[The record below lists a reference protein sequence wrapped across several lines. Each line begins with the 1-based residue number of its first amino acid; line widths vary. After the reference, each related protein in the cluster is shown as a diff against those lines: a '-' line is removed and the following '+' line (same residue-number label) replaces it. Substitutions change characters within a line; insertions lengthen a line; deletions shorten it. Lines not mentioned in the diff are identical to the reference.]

1 MSTPL
6 RCFLV
11 EDNALIR
18 ENLTATLE
26 EALPVQVL
34 GFAVDALAALRW
46 LAGTEAQGCDLMILD
61 LFLQQGSGLEVLEAA
76 RGRWPAMQCVVLSNY
91 VAPAIRQ
98 RCLALGAHRVFDK
111 SAELDELLAYC
122 RALTES
128 GRS

>member
-26 EALPVQVL
+26 EALPATVM
-34 GFAVDALAALRW
+34 GFAADALTALRW
-46 LAGTEAQGCDLMILD
+46 LASPAPQDCDLMILD

-76 RGRWPAMQCVVLSNY
+76 RGRWPALQCVVLSNY

-98 RCLALGAHRVFDK
+98 RCQALGAHRVFDK

-128 GRS
+128 DRS